1 MGVLLAG
8 IEAETESVGL
18 RELETEPD
26 LDGDI
31 DGLAL

>member
-8 IEAETESVGL
+8 LEAETDSVGL
-18 RELETEPD
+18 RELETEAD
-26 LDGDI
+26 LEGDI